1 MLFFYS
7 DNRSAK
13 KNINLGKCVLIP
25 LFSKYIKNVVHKL
38 KTVLYCIIIHTGKR
52 ATFFR
57 ILRAKKCVCA
67 HVLEYGPIY
76 SHFRISLAVKSRIN
90 FHARVKFTSS
100 INLTNFGVKLRTNLK
115 HFEL

>member
-7 DNRSAK
+7 NNPSAK
-13 KNINLGKCVLIP
+13 RNIKLGKCVLIP

-52 ATFFR
+52 ANFFK
-57 ILRAKKCVCA
+57 ILRTKKCACA

-76 SHFRISLAVKSRIN
+76 SHFRISLA
-90 FHARVKFTSS
+90 AGT
-100 INLTNFGVKLRTNLK
+100 
-115 HFEL
+115 